1 MTDPFSISNA
11 LVEDWVEL
19 NPILA
24 TLVGVP
30 GHDHRWPDLG
40 PDGMAAERAL
50 VEGYLGLFEQHLDH
64 PDRWQRLAATVA
76 HAYLQERHAQI
87 SAGDHLY
94 DVSHMAS
101 SFDSIRS
108 VFDLMDTGTEASW
121 EAMCDRMA
129 GMAVLFD
136 GYRAKLDVAIAA
148 GKVAARRQ
156 TRSLIA
162 QARELGGD
170 DSSLIALVAQASGI
184 ASAELL
190 ARLQTA
196 VVSARAACRSFADYL
211 ETTYLPVAVDVDG
224 VGIDRYRRAADASV
238 GLDLD
243 PLEVYRWGWQELGRI
258 LAEMERVGAEVFPGA
273 SIRQVADLLETDPER
288 SAPNRAAF
296 VEFVRSRQLQA
307 LSDLDGPHFD
317 VPDTI
322 KTVSV
327 NIAPPGG
334 PLGAY
339 YMGPSED
346 LVTRP
351 GGIWYSLP
359 AEDGPIPL
367 YQEVSTAYHEGF
379 PGHHLQVALVMTF
392 AERLS
397 RFHRLM
403 VWYSGYGEGWALY
416 TERLMHELGYFEKP
430 DYVFGMLASHVFRA
444 ARVVVDIGL
453 HLGLPIPADA
463 PLHPGAAWDYDI
475 AVDYMQ
481 QIGLQP
487 RAYAESEVLR
497 YLGWPGQA
505 ISYKVGEREILAL
518 RDELN
523 RRMGDDFALKDFH
536 ARVLGHGEMRLDLLR
551 QIVLGGWE

>member
-1 MTDPFSISNA
+1 MADPFSLSND
-11 LVEDWVEL
+11 LVEESLAL
-19 NPILA
+19 NPISA
-24 TLVGVP
+24 TFAGVP

-40 PDGMAAERAL
+40 PDGMAAEQAL
-50 VEGYLGLFEQHLDH
+50 VERYLGLFEAHLDH
-64 PDRWQRLAATVA
+64 PDRWQRLAATIA
-76 HAYLQERHAQI
+76 HAYLRERHSEFA
-87 SAGDHLY
+87 AGDHLY
-94 DVSHMAS
+94 DVSHMGS
-101 SFDSIRS
+101 SFDYIRS
-108 VFDLMDTGTEASW
+108 VFDLMDTSSTEGW
-121 EAMCDRMA
+121 ESICARLE
-129 GMAVLFD
+129 GMDALFD
-136 GYRAKLDVAIAA
+136 GYRARLGTAMAA
-148 GKVAARRQ
+148 GRVAARRQ
-156 TRSLIA
+156 ARSLID
-162 QARELGGD
+162 QARELGGEA
-170 DSSLIALVAQASGI
+170 SSLSALVAQAPGI
-184 ASAELL
+184 ASADLV
-190 ARLQTA
+190 ARLN
-196 VVSARAACRSFADYL
+196 VGVDSARAACRRFADYL
-211 ETTYLPVAVDVDG
+211 ETTYLPAAGDVDG
-224 VGIDRYRRAADASV
+224 VGFDRYRRAADASV
-238 GLDLD
+238 GLDID
-243 PLEVYRWGWQELGRI
+243 PHEVYQWGWQELRRI
-258 LAEMERVGAEVFPGA
+258 LAEMEQVGAEISPGA
-273 SIRQVADLLETDPER
+273 SVRGVADLLETDPAR

-296 VEFVRSRQLQA
+296 VEFVQARQTRA
-307 LSDLDGPHFD
+307 LTDLDGPHFD
-317 VPDTI
+317 VPDAI
-322 KTVSV
+322 KAVSV

-346 LVTRP
+346 FITRP
-351 GGIWYSLP
+351 GGIWFSLP
-359 AEDGPIPL
+359 LEDGPIPL

-505 ISYKVGEREILAL
+505 ISYKVGEREILSL
-518 RDELN
+518 RDELS
-523 RRMGDDFALKDFH
+523 RRMGDGFDLKDFH

-551 QIVLGGWE
+551 QIVLEGWE